1 MLRDSNLK
9 IKFFR
14 NILSN
19 LYVPKFFHD
28 KIQTNFLKDLKFVEV
43 KEPENNTFFSKS
55 KSIGRRLYPYI
66 AEDRS
71 DVFYSTHRFNFPFPE
86 KYLEDFTY
94 TVSGFSFNVNGTN
107 KIKEKLNPSANLINF
122 ETNTESEPNTI
133 SDEIFYPVLKYLKE
147 KIAEYKAIPTRN
159 FINESYFLYD
169 KSNLIKKTF
178 VSAIKKQLSL
188 YGSFSYFSENTSAK
202 ILKLIETSDFLKFFI
217 EKKKA
222 LKDDLQLHLAYV
234 NGSNLETT
242 DKKIHNFSI
251 TKLGKRRRIMTLE
264 PVDTIIIKAQQDFDI
279 DGGLNP
285 AEIQIRDDTI
295 LNQLK
300 KIQKCSL

>member
-28 KIQTNFLKDLKFVEV
+28 KRQTNFLKDLKFVEV

-71 DVFYSTHRFNFPFPE
+71 DVFYSTYRFNFSFPE

-133 SDEIFYPVLKYLKE
+133 SGEIFYSFLKYLKE

-159 FINESYFLYD
+159 FINKSYFLYD
-169 KSNLIKKTF
+169 KCNLIKKTF

-188 YGSFSYFSENTSAK
+188 YGSFSYFSGNTSAK
-202 ILKLIETSDFLKFFI
+202 ILNLIKTSDFLSR
-217 EKKKA
+217 KKS
-222 LKDDLQLHLAYV
+222 V
-234 NGSNLETT
+234 
-242 DKKIHNFSI
+242 
-251 TKLGKRRRIMTLE
+251 KR
-264 PVDTIIIKAQQDFDI
+264 
-279 DGGLNP
+279 
-285 AEIQIRDDTI
+285 
-295 LNQLK
+295 
-300 KIQKCSL
+300 

>member
-107 KIKEKLNPSANLINF
+107 KIK
-122 ETNTESEPNTI
+122 
-133 SDEIFYPVLKYLKE
+133 
-147 KIAEYKAIPTRN
+147 
-159 FINESYFLYD
+159 
-169 KSNLIKKTF
+169 
-178 VSAIKKQLSL
+178 
-188 YGSFSYFSENTSAK
+188 
-202 ILKLIETSDFLKFFI
+202 
-217 EKKKA
+217 
-222 LKDDLQLHLAYV
+222 
-234 NGSNLETT
+234 
-242 DKKIHNFSI
+242 
-251 TKLGKRRRIMTLE
+251 
-264 PVDTIIIKAQQDFDI
+264 
-279 DGGLNP
+279 
-285 AEIQIRDDTI
+285 
-295 LNQLK
+295 
-300 KIQKCSL
+300 

>member
-9 IKFFR
+9 IRLFR
-14 NILSN
+14 KILSN

-28 KIQTNFLKDLKFVEV
+28 KRQTIFLKDLKFVEV

-55 KSIGRRLYPYI
+55 KSIGRRLYRYI

-71 DVFYSTHRFNFPFPE
+71 DVFYSTHRFDFPFPE

-169 KSNLIKKTF
+169 KSNLIKKTH
-178 VSAIKKQLSL
+178 
-188 YGSFSYFSENTSAK
+188 SY
-202 ILKLIETSDFLKFFI
+202 
-217 EKKKA
+217 
-222 LKDDLQLHLAYV
+222 LQLKNNYHFMGLLATF
-234 NGSNLETT
+234 LE
-242 DKKIHNFSI
+242 IH
-251 TKLGKRRRIMTLE
+251 
-264 PVDTIIIKAQQDFDI
+264 
-279 DGGLNP
+279 
-285 AEIQIRDDTI
+285 
-295 LNQLK
+295 QLK
-300 KIQKCSL
+300 S

>member
-28 KIQTNFLKDLKFVEV
+28 KRQTNFLKDLKFVEV
-43 KEPENNTFFSKS
+43 KEPESNTFFSKS

-71 DVFYSTHRFNFPFPE
+71 DVFYSTHRFNFSFPE

-159 FINESYFLYD
+159 FINESYFFYD

-188 YGSFSYFSENTSAK
+188 YGSFSYFSGNTSAK
-202 ILKLIETSDFLKFFI
+202 ILNLIETSDFLSR
-217 EKKKA
+217 KKS
-222 LKDDLQLHLAYV
+222 V
-234 NGSNLETT
+234 
-242 DKKIHNFSI
+242 
-251 TKLGKRRRIMTLE
+251 KR
-264 PVDTIIIKAQQDFDI
+264 
-279 DGGLNP
+279 
-285 AEIQIRDDTI
+285 
-295 LNQLK
+295 
-300 KIQKCSL
+300 